1 MKNNP
6 IEKPAYLSLGF
17 KRIKRVTVLFTK
29 KKEEGIE
36 ERYTSRKQWFSDLH
50 TKAKHSRSEALG

>member
-29 KKEEGIE
+29 KEGG
-36 ERYTSRKQWFSDLH
+36 RDRGTLYK
-50 TKAKHSRSEALG
+50 